1 MFLLF
6 YYFFYFFILNMKKLI
21 QLKLKI
27 LAKIILAKYKPD
39 IIGITGSVGKTSSKE
54 AIYTVL
60 ASKFSARKNIKNY
73 NNEIGAP
80 LTVIGSES
88 PGKSILGWF
97 FVFWKALKL
106 ILIQDKNYPKILILE
121 MGVDRPGDMDY
132 LNKIA
137 KSKTGV
143 LTAIG
148 PVHLEFFG
156 TIENIQKEKGKLI
169 EALPKSGWAVLN
181 YDDKKVMRIARLSKA
196 KILTYGFN
204 SGAGVR
210 ARELVF
216 NFSNLNEPKESMAGK
231 LAGISFKIS
240 HNNSS
245 ANILLPNVIGRAA
258 VYAAL
263 SAAAVGIA
271 YGLNLTEIAEALSE
285 FKSPTGR
292 MNLIPGIKNTLII
305 DDTYNSS
312 PQSLAS
318 ALDML
323 NKIPLASG
331 ARKFAV
337 LGDMLELGSVSEE
350 EHRKAGRLV
359 FESGIDKLIVVG
371 ERSRD
376 IAGGAE
382 KAGMLPDNIFHFA
395 AAGDAGKFIQDRIN
409 EGDLIL
415 IKGSQGMRME
425 KIVKEIM
432 SEPLR
437 AKELLV
443 RQGEE
448 WIAARNA

>member
-1 MFLLF
+1 
-6 YYFFYFFILNMKKLI
+6 MKKLI

-39 IIGITGSVGKTSSKE
+39 VIGITGSVGKTSAKE
-54 AIYTVL
+54 AIFTVL

-80 LTVIGSES
+80 LTIIGSES
-88 PGKSILGWF
+88 PGKSIFGWF
-97 FVFWKALKL
+97 FVFLKALKL
-106 ILIQDKNYPKILILE
+106 ILIRDKNYPKILVLE
-121 MGVDRPGDMDY
+121 MGVDRPMDMDY
-132 LNKIA
+132 LNTIA
-137 KSKTGV
+137 KSKIGV
-143 LTAIG
+143 ITAIG
-148 PVHLEFFG
+148 PVHLEFFNE
-156 TIENIQKEKGKLI
+156 IENIQKEKGKLI
-169 EALPKSGWAVLN
+169 KALPKSGWAILN
-181 YDDKKVMRIARLSKA
+181 YDDEKVMQIARLSKA

-204 SGAGVR
+204 SGADIR

-216 NFSNLNEPKESMAGK
+216 NFSNLNEPKKGTTGQ
-231 LAGISFKIS
+231 LAGISFKVS

-263 SAAAVGIA
+263 SAAAVGLA
-271 YGLNLTEIAEALSE
+271 FGLNLTEIAKALSG
-285 FKSPTGR
+285 FKSPKGR

-318 ALDML
+318 ALSML
-323 NKIPLASG
+323 SKAPLVSG

-382 KAGMLPDNIFHFA
+382 KAGTLPDNIFHFA
-395 AAGDAGKFIQDRIN
+395 AAGDAGKFIQNRIN

-415 IKGSQGMRME
+415 VKGSQGMRLE